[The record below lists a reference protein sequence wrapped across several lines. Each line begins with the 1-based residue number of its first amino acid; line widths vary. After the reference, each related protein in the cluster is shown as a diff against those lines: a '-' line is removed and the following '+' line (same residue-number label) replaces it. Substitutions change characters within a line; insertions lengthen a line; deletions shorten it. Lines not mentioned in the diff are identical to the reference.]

1 MKHLIRLLSI
11 FFLASIFSCD
21 NSLTFEEQLDI
32 DKQLIADYVAA
43 NNLSGQ
49 SSSNGIFYGFTEQG
63 DTTTYPTLA
72 STVEVVYTGKLLD
85 GTVFDSSEGFPVSF
99 QLFQTIQ
106 GWQQGIPF
114 FSEGTKGYLLIPSNL
129 AYGIRGSGIIPPSA
143 VLYFDV
149 ELLDVR

>member
-1 MKHLIRLLSI
+1 MKHLIRLLAFAFVLVS
-11 FFLASIFSCD
+11 FSCD
-21 NSLTFEEQLDI
+21 NALTFEEQLDL
-32 DKQLIADYVAA
+32 DKELIADYVAA

-49 SSSNGIFYGFTEQG
+49 STSNGIFYGFTEPG
-63 DTTTYPTLA
+63 DTTTFPTLT

-106 GWQQGIPF
+106 GWQQGVPF
-114 FSEGTKGYLLIPSNL
+114 FSEGAKGYLLIPSNL
-129 AYGIRGSGIIPPSA
+129 AYGLRGSGIIPPNA
-143 VLYFDV
+143 VLYFDI